1 VSYLLD
7 TDTCIAIIGD
17 RPVQA
22 RRRLAEARHAGA
34 AIAVPT
40 VALFELWFGVARSA
54 PARKPANEARLREF
68 LSGPVE
74 VMPFEAG
81 DARLAGAIRET
92 LRAAGTPI
100 GAYDLLI
107 AGQALARGLTVA
119 TANLREFARVDGLS
133 VANWLDD
140 GSP

>member
-1 VSYLLD
+1 MSYLLD
-7 TDTCIAIIGD
+7 TDTCIAIIED
-17 RPVQA
+17 RPARA
-22 RRRLAEARHAGA
+22 RRRLAEARRAGA
-34 AIAVPT
+34 TIAVPT

-74 VMPFEAG
+74 VLPFEAG
-81 DARLAGAIRET
+81 DARLAGEIRET

-119 TANLREFARVDGLS
+119 TANLCEFARVDGLS
-133 VANWLDD
+133 VTNWLDE

>member
-7 TDTCIAIIGD
+7 TDTCIAIIED
-17 RPVQA
+17 RPAQA
-22 RRRLAEARHAGA
+22 RRRLSEARSAGA

-54 PARKPANEARLREF
+54 PARKQANETRLREF

-74 VMPFEAG
+74 VLPFEPG
-81 DARLAGAIRET
+81 DARLAGEIRET

-119 TANLREFARVDGLS
+119 TSNLREFARVDGLL
-133 VANWLDD
+133 VANWLDE

>member
-7 TDTCIAIIGD
+7 TDTCIAIIED
-17 RPVQA
+17 RPARA
-22 RRRLAEARHAGA
+22 RRRLGEAVAAGA

-54 PARKPANEARLREF
+54 PTRKPANEARLREF
-68 LSGPVE
+68 LSGPLE
-74 VMPFEAG
+74 VLPFEAG
-81 DARLAGAIRET
+81 DARLAGQIRET

-107 AGQALARGLTVA
+107 AGQALARGFTVA
-119 TANLREFARVDGLS
+119 TSNVREFARVNGLS
-133 VANWLDD
+133 VANWLDE